1 MTMAAPRDRFDFDRA
16 EALILAARGDYD
28 CLIDRLRDG
37 KASAAEQ
44 ALAADIIEGKH
55 KVAAHRPKHSRFDR
69 DLAILDFTDKHY
81 AAHGSME
88 SAVAAAID
96 EFSEFGIGSRSQ
108 IFEARRRALLLRQ
121 EYDESPGV
129 R

>member
-37 KASAAEQ
+37 KAGAAEQ

-55 KVAAHRPKHSRFDR
+55 KIAAHRPPGMHFDR
-69 DLAILDFTDKHY
+69 NLAIWDFIEKHREEHQRGDLRGKMD
-81 AAHGSME
+81 A
-88 SAVAAAID
+88 AVAAAID
-96 EFSEFGIGSRSQ
+96 EFSEWGISSRSQ
-108 IFEARRRALLLRQ
+108 VYEARRCALRLLK
-121 EYDESPGV
+121 EFG
-129 R
+129 